1 MREFS
6 GIGFAAAPQ
15 RFERFDGDGTDDV
28 PWSAGK
34 WSGGTLDL
42 VQAELGADE
51 QCRLAREL
59 HEARTVET
67 VGRFAVSIAHDFNS
81 LCTAMIYFAE
91 VANSCVQAGG
101 DPSTVIAHIA
111 DAAQSASEL
120 SRQILSFT
128 RDQPVEPSLL
138 DLDAALGDLAP
149 LLHCLLGPE
158 RALGIVGGADGMHVR
173 LASTHLRQVV
183 LNLLVNAHDATPVGG
198 CITVETDVVDL
209 GGVFDADPQMRTLRP
224 GRYVALRV
232 SDTGDGMDHRTLE
245 RCFEPF
251 FTTKGLGH
259 GTGIGLATVRDI
271 AQHYGGTVSVT
282 SAVGRGSTFTVYL
295 PAGTASAEAA

>member
-1 MREFS
+1 MREYS
-6 GIGFAAAPQ
+6 GLRFAVAPEPVQ
-15 RFERFDGDGTDDV
+15 RFGDGGTDDV
-28 PWSAGK
+28 P

-42 VQAELGADE
+42 VQAESGDE
-51 QCRLAREL
+51 QQCRLAREL
-59 HEARTVET
+59 YEARTVET

-101 DPSTVIAHIA
+101 DPSTVIGHIA

-128 RDQPVEPSLL
+128 RDQLVEPSLL

-158 RALGIVGGADGMHVR
+158 RALGIHVR
-173 LASTHLRQVV
+173 SGGEHVHVASTHLRQVV

-198 CITVETDVVDL
+198 CITIETDIVDYGVVDA
-209 GGVFDADPQMRTLRP
+209 GAIDGDPAARALPP
-224 GRYVALRV
+224 GRYVVLRV
-232 SDTGDGMDHRTLE
+232 SDTGEGMDHRTLE

-271 AQHYGGTVSVT
+271 AHHYGGTVGVS

-295 PAGTASAEAA
+295 PAATASAEAA